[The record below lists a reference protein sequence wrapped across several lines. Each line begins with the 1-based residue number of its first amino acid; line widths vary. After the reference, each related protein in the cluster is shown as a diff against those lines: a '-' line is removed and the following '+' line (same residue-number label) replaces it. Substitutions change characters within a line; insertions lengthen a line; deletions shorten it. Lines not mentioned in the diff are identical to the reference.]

1 MYGLIWKDFLVL
13 RKTLRLYVL
22 FLLGYLGMALLGIFD
37 LTFVTTFCVVILMI
51 LPISAFSYDEFARWD
66 RYARTLPLSSRQIV
80 GGRYLFVLLLLLV
93 VAAIG
98 AVSAVLLSLW
108 ESLGAQLASLG
119 AALFIVDVMLPLNYR
134 LGPEK
139 ARPFLFAVTFLPF
152 ILLFLLA
159 KADILDLSFLDRL
172 RPGQVIAGFILVLL
186 TALAGLAVSF
196 LISCRVTER
205 KEY

>member
-98 AVSAVLLSLW
+98 AVSAVLW

-159 KADILDLSFLDRL
+159 KANILDLSFLDRL

>member
-98 AVSAVLLSLW
+98 AVSAVLLSLTGSADLW

-134 LGPEK
+134 LRRPAPSCSPSPFSPLFCCSCWPRPTFWTCPSWTASGR
-139 ARPFLFAVTFLPF
+139 ARSLQ
-152 ILLFLLA
+152 
-159 KADILDLSFLDRL
+159 DS
-172 RPGQVIAGFILVLL
+172 
-186 TALAGLAVSF
+186 SW
-196 LISCRVTER
+196 SS
-205 KEY
+205 

>member
-1 MYGLIWKDFLVL
+1 MPAPSPSPHGRSW
-13 RKTLRLYVL
+13 
-22 FLLGYLGMALLGIFD
+22 
-37 LTFVTTFCVVILMI
+37 
-51 LPISAFSYDEFARWD
+51 
-66 RYARTLPLSSRQIV
+66 
-80 GGRYLFVLLLLLV
+80 GGADLFVLLLLLV

-98 AVSAVLLSLW
+98 AVSAVLLSLTGLRRPVG
-108 ESLGAQLASLG
+108 EPGAQLASLG

-159 KADILDLSFLDRL
+159 QGRHSGPVLPGPL

>member
-98 AVSAVLLSLW
+98 AVRS
-108 ESLGAQLASLG
+108 ELGARYAVAVFAFQVTVAW
-119 AALFIVDVMLPLNYR
+119 IVAFVVHSA
-134 LGPEK
+134 G
-139 ARPFLFAVTFLPF
+139 
-152 ILLFLLA
+152 ILL
-159 KADILDLSFLDRL
+159 
-172 RPGQVIAGFILVLL
+172 
-186 TALAGLAVSF
+186 GLA
-196 LISCRVTER
+196 
-205 KEY
+205 

>member
-1 MYGLIWKDFLVL
+1 MGPVCPHPPPI
-13 RKTLRLYVL
+13 
-22 FLLGYLGMALLGIFD
+22 
-37 LTFVTTFCVVILMI
+37 LT
-51 LPISAFSYDEFARWD
+51 AD
-66 RYARTLPLSSRQIV
+66 R

-98 AVSAVLLSLW
+98 AVSAVLLSLTGSADLW

>member
-98 AVSAVLLSLW
+98 AVSAVCSPSPAPPTCGRAW
-108 ESLGAQLASLG
+108 
-119 AALFIVDVMLPLNYR
+119 
-134 LGPEK
+134 GPSWPPW
-139 ARPFLFAVTFLPF
+139 APPC
-152 ILLFLLA
+152 
-159 KADILDLSFLDRL
+159 S
-172 RPGQVIAGFILVLL
+172 
-186 TALAGLAVSF
+186 SWM
-196 LISCRVTER
+196 
-205 KEY
+205 

>member
-1 MYGLIWKDFLVL
+1 
-13 RKTLRLYVL
+13 
-22 FLLGYLGMALLGIFD
+22 
-37 LTFVTTFCVVILMI
+37 MI

-98 AVSAVLLSLW
+98 AVSAVLLSLTGSADLW

-152 ILLFLLA
+152 LLFLLA

>member
-93 VAAIG
+93 VAPPSCSPSPAPPTCG
-98 AVSAVLLSLW
+98 RAW
-108 ESLGAQLASLG
+108 
-119 AALFIVDVMLPLNYR
+119 
-134 LGPEK
+134 GPSWPPW
-139 ARPFLFAVTFLPF
+139 APPC
-152 ILLFLLA
+152 
-159 KADILDLSFLDRL
+159 S
-172 RPGQVIAGFILVLL
+172 
-186 TALAGLAVSF
+186 S
-196 LISCRVTER
+196 
-205 KEY
+205 

>member
-98 AVSAVLLSLW
+98 ALTGSADLW

-172 RPGQVIAGFILVLL
+172 RPGQVIAGFIWR
-186 TALAGLAVSF
+186 GWRSPF
-196 LISCRVTER
+196 
-205 KEY
+205 

>member
-1 MYGLIWKDFLVL
+1 MLIKKWEQLPEEMRIPALRPYYDVLRAHSGSLVL
-13 RKTLRLYVL
+13 KRAFDLAGSIV
-22 FLLGYLGMALLGIFD
+22 LLGLLSPAF
-37 LTFVTTFCVVILMI
+37 LA
-51 LPISAFSYDEFARWD
+51 ISAAVALDSKGGVFFTQERVTAYNRH
-66 RYARTLPLSSRQIV
+66 LQIIKFRNMV
-80 GGRYLFVLLLLLV
+80 PD
-93 VAAIG
+93 A
-98 AVSAVLLSLW
+98 

>member
-1 MYGLIWKDFLVL
+1 MRGLIWKDFLVL

-22 FLLGYLGMALLGIFD
+22 FLLGIFD

-66 RYARTLPLSSRQIV
+66 RYAHTLPLSPRQIV

-98 AVSAVLLSLW
+98 AVSAVLLSFTGSADLW
-108 ESLGAQLASLG
+108 ESLSAQLASLG
-119 AALFIVDVMLPLNYR
+119 VALFIVDVMLPLNYR
-134 LGPEK
+134 LGPER

-159 KADILDLSFLDRL
+159 KVNILDLSFLNRL
-172 RPGQVIAGFILVLL
+172 QPSQAAVGFILFPLI
-186 TALAGLAVSF
+186 ALAGLALSF

>member
-98 AVSAVLLSLW
+98 AVSAVLLW

>member
-98 AVSAVLLSLW
+98 AVSAVLLSLTGSADLW

-152 ILLFLLA
+152 ILLFL
-159 KADILDLSFLDRL
+159 S
-172 RPGQVIAGFILVLL
+172 
-186 TALAGLAVSF
+186 
-196 LISCRVTER
+196 LIHI
-205 KEY
+205 

>member
-98 AVSAVLLSLW
+98 AVKS
-108 ESLGAQLASLG
+108 ELGARYAVAVFAFQVAV
-119 AALFIVDVMLPLNYR
+119 AWIVAFVVHSA
-134 LGPEK
+134 G
-139 ARPFLFAVTFLPF
+139 
-152 ILLFLLA
+152 ILL
-159 KADILDLSFLDRL
+159 
-172 RPGQVIAGFILVLL
+172 
-186 TALAGLAVSF
+186 GLA
-196 LISCRVTER
+196 
-205 KEY
+205 